1 VFKSGVKA
9 LKFELKARIL
19 RFKEARMALG
29 DKNPRDKRGSGGG
42 CSDSGVWTLASMSIG
57 VVWIEMSG

>member
-19 RFKEARMALG
+19 ALG
-29 DKNPRDKRGSGGG
+29 DKNSRDKHMWLAGVGRGLLG
-42 CSDSGVWTLASMSIG
+42 
-57 VVWIEMSG
+57 